1 MTVGIIGL
9 GLIGGS
15 MARAYKNS
23 GFTVLGCDT
32 NDVVLSWAKL
42 NGIADETLTK
52 DNIPDCDLILLAI
65 TPKSAAKL
73 LEDNAPSIEKTTLV
87 MDLCG
92 TKRYI
97 CSVGFALAEKY
108 GFTFVGGHPMAGS
121 HIGGIKN
128 SRADLFKDE
137 TAVLVPPC
145 RDDIAL
151 FDRAKKALAPAGFA
165 RYTFTTADAHDE
177 MIAYTSQ
184 LAHVVS
190 NAFVKSPRAQTHSG
204 ISAGSYRD
212 LTRVAQLDVNM
223 WTELFLENHDNL
235 SNELGLIISS
245 LQKYKDAIDSGNA
258 ELLASLLQAGVDAKE
273 KADG

>member
-15 MARAYKNS
+15 MARAYKKS

-42 NGIADETLTK
+42 NGIADENLTN

-65 TPKSAAKL
+65 TPKSAAKW
-73 LEDNAPSIEKTTLV
+73 LEDNAPSIAKATLV

-108 GFTFVGGHPMAGS
+108 GFTFVGAHPMAGS

-245 LQKYKDAIDSGNA
+245 LQEYKDAIDSGNA

>member
-15 MARAYKNS
+15 MARAYKKS

-42 NGIADETLTK
+42 NGIADENLTN

-65 TPKSAAKL
+65 TPKSAAKW
-73 LEDNAPSIEKTTLV
+73 LEDNAPSIAKTTLV

-108 GFTFVGGHPMAGS
+108 GFTFVGAHPMAGS

-137 TAVLVPPC
+137 TVVLVPPC

-245 LQKYKDAIDSGNA
+245 LQEYKDAIDSGNA

>member
-15 MARAYKNS
+15 MARAYKKS

-42 NGIADETLTK
+42 NSIADENLTN

-65 TPKSAAKL
+65 TPKSAGKW

-108 GFTFVGGHPMAGS
+108 GFTFVGAHPMAGS

-212 LTRVAQLDVNM
+212 LTRVAQLDVKM
-223 WTELFLENHDNL
+223 WTELFLGNHDNL

-245 LQKYKDAIDSGNA
+245 LQEYKDAIDSGNA

>member
-42 NGIADETLTK
+42 NGIADENLTK

-65 TPKSAAKL
+65 TPKSAAKW

-121 HIGGIKN
+121 HIGGLKN

-235 SNELGLIISS
+235 SNELGLIIGS
-245 LQKYKDAIDSGNA
+245 LQEYKDAIDSGNA

>member
-65 TPKSAAKL
+65 TPKSAAKW
-73 LEDNAPSIEKTTLV
+73 LEDNAPSIAKTTLV

-108 GFTFVGGHPMAGS
+108 GFTFVGAHPMAGS

-137 TAVLVPPC
+137 TVVLVPPC

-245 LQKYKDAIDSGNA
+245 LQEYKDAIDSGNA

>member
-1 MTVGIIGL
+1 
-9 GLIGGS
+9 
-15 MARAYKNS
+15 
-23 GFTVLGCDT
+23 
-32 NDVVLSWAKL
+32 
-42 NGIADETLTK
+42 
-52 DNIPDCDLILLAI
+52 
-65 TPKSAAKL
+65 
-73 LEDNAPSIEKTTLV
+73 

-97 CSVGFALAEKY
+97 CSVGFALAEKH
-108 GFTFVGGHPMAGS
+108 GFTFVGAHPMAGS

-137 TAVLVPPC
+137 TVVLVPPC

-245 LQKYKDAIDSGNA
+245 LQEYKDAIDSGNA

>member
-15 MARAYKNS
+15 MARAYKKS

-42 NGIADETLTK
+42 NGIADENLTN

-65 TPKSAAKL
+65 TPKSAAKW
-73 LEDNAPSIEKTTLV
+73 LEDNAPSIAKTTLV

-108 GFTFVGGHPMAGS
+108 GFTFVGAHPMAGS

-212 LTRVAQLDVNM
+212 LTRVAQLDVKM

-245 LQKYKDAIDSGNA
+245 LQEYKDAIDSGNT

>member
-15 MARAYKNS
+15 MARAYKKS

-65 TPKSAAKL
+65 TPKSAAKW
-73 LEDNAPSIEKTTLV
+73 LEDNAPSIAKTTLV

-108 GFTFVGGHPMAGS
+108 GFTFVGAHPMAGS

-137 TAVLVPPC
+137 TVVLVPPC

-151 FDRAKKALAPAGFA
+151 FDRAKKALSPAGFA

-245 LQKYKDAIDSGNA
+245 LQEYKDAIDSGNA
-258 ELLASLLQAGVDAKE
+258 ELLTELLQAGVDAKE

>member
-65 TPKSAAKL
+65 TPKSAAKW

-137 TAVLVPPC
+137 TVVLVPPC

-190 NAFVKSPRAQTHSG
+190 NAFVKSPRAQTHSR

-245 LQKYKDAIDSGNA
+245 LQEYKDAIDSGNA

>member
-15 MARAYKNS
+15 MARAYKKS

-42 NGIADETLTK
+42 NGIADENLTK

-65 TPKSAAKL
+65 TPKSAAKW
-73 LEDNAPSIEKTTLV
+73 LEDNAPSIAKTTLV

-108 GFTFVGGHPMAGS
+108 GFTFVGGHPMAGL

-137 TAVLVPPC
+137 TVVLVPPC

-212 LTRVAQLDVNM
+212 LTRVAQLDVKM

-235 SNELGLIISS
+235 SNELGLIIGS
-245 LQKYKDAIDSGNA
+245 LQEYKDAIDSGNA
-258 ELLASLLQAGVDAKE
+258 ELLASLLQAGVDANE

>member
-42 NGIADETLTK
+42 NGIADENLTK

-65 TPKSAAKL
+65 TPKSAAKW
-73 LEDNAPSIEKTTLV
+73 LEENAPSIAKTTLV

-121 HIGGIKN
+121 HLGGIKN

-137 TAVLVPPC
+137 TVVLVPPC
-145 RDDIAL
+145 RDDISL

-235 SNELGLIISS
+235 SNELGLIIKS
-245 LQKYKDAIDSGNA
+245 LQEYKDAVDSGNA
-258 ELLASLLQAGVDAKE
+258 ELLAELLRAGVDAKE

>member
-15 MARAYKNS
+15 MARAYKKS

-42 NGIADETLTK
+42 NGIADENLTN
-52 DNIPDCDLILLAI
+52 DNIPDSDLILLAI
-65 TPKSAAKL
+65 TPKSAAKW
-73 LEDNAPSIEKTTLV
+73 LEDNAPSIAKTTLV

-108 GFTFVGGHPMAGS
+108 GFTFVGAHPMAGS

-223 WTELFLENHDNL
+223 WTELYLENHDNL

-245 LQKYKDAIDSGNA
+245 LQEYKDAIDSGNA

>member
-15 MARAYKNS
+15 MARAYKKS

-42 NGIADETLTK
+42 NGIADENLTK
-52 DNIPDCDLILLAI
+52 DNIHDCDLILLAI
-65 TPKSAAKL
+65 TPKSAAKW
-73 LEDNAPSIEKTTLV
+73 LEDNAPSIAKTTLV

-108 GFTFVGGHPMAGS
+108 GFTFVGAHPMAGS

-235 SNELGLIISS
+235 SNELGLIIGS
-245 LQKYKDAIDSGNA
+245 LQEYKDAIDSGNA
-258 ELLASLLQAGVDAKE
+258 ELLAELLQAGVDAKE

>member
-42 NGIADETLTK
+42 NGIADENLTK

-65 TPKSAAKL
+65 TPKSAAKW
-73 LEDNAPSIEKTTLV
+73 LEDNAPSIAKTTLV

-108 GFTFVGGHPMAGS
+108 GFTFVGAHPMAGS

-137 TAVLVPPC
+137 TVVLVPPC

-235 SNELGLIISS
+235 SHELGLIISS
-245 LQKYKDAIDSGNA
+245 LQEYKDAIDSGNA

>member
-15 MARAYKNS
+15 MARAYKKS

-65 TPKSAAKL
+65 TPKSAAKW
-73 LEDNAPSIEKTTLV
+73 LEDNAPSIAKTTLV

-108 GFTFVGGHPMAGS
+108 GFTFVGAHPMAGS

-137 TAVLVPPC
+137 TVVLVPPC

-245 LQKYKDAIDSGNA
+245 LQEYKDAIDSGNA
-258 ELLASLLQAGVDAKE
+258 ELLTELLQAGVDAKE

>member
-15 MARAYKNS
+15 MARAYKKS

-42 NGIADETLTK
+42 NGIADENLTK

-65 TPKSAAKL
+65 TPKSAAKW
-73 LEDNAPSIEKTTLV
+73 LEDNAPSIAKTTLV

-108 GFTFVGGHPMAGS
+108 GFTFVGAHPMAGS

-137 TAVLVPPC
+137 TVVLVPPC

-245 LQKYKDAIDSGNA
+245 LQEYKDAIDSGNA

>member
-15 MARAYKNS
+15 MARAYKAKGNI
-23 GFTVLGCDT
+23 VLGCDI
-32 NDVVLSWAKL
+32 NNVVLSWAKL
-42 NGIADETLTK
+42 
-52 DNIPDCDLILLAI
+52 DNIVDDDLTPENTGECDLILIAI
-65 TPKSAAKL
+65 TPKSAGEWL
-73 LEDNAPSIEKTTLV
+73 TNNAQYISKDALV
-87 MDLCG
+87 IDLCG

-97 CSVGFALAEKY
+97 CSVGFAAAEKY

-121 HIGGIKN
+121 HLGGIKN

-137 TAVLVPPC
+137 TIVIVPPC

-151 FDRAKKALAPAGFA
+151 YDRVKKALAPAEFA
-165 RYTFTTADAHDE
+165 RVTYTTAEEHDA

-190 NAFVKSPRAQTHSG
+190 NAFVKSPRAQHHNG

-212 LTRVAQLDVNM
+212 LTRVAQLDENM
-223 WTELFLENHDNL
+223 WTELFIENRENL
-235 SNELGLIISS
+235 SAELELIINS
-245 LQKYKDAIDSGNA
+245 LKEYKDAIDSENA
-258 ELLASLLQAGVDAKE
+258 EELHRLLHDGCVAK
-273 KADG
+273 KNADG

>member
-15 MARAYKNS
+15 MARAYKKS

-65 TPKSAAKL
+65 TPKSAAKW

-137 TAVLVPPC
+137 TVVLVPPC

-245 LQKYKDAIDSGNA
+245 LQEYKDAIDSGNA

>member
-15 MARAYKNS
+15 MARAYKKS

-42 NGIADETLTK
+42 NGIADENLTN

-65 TPKSAAKL
+65 TPKSAAKW
-73 LEDNAPSIEKTTLV
+73 LEDNAPSIAKTTLV

-108 GFTFVGGHPMAGS
+108 GFTFVGAHPMAGS

-145 RDDIAL
+145 RDDISL

-212 LTRVAQLDVNM
+212 LTRVAQLDVKM

-245 LQKYKDAIDSGNA
+245 LQEYKDAIDSGNA

>member
-15 MARAYKNS
+15 MARAYKKS

-65 TPKSAAKL
+65 TPKSAAKW

-137 TAVLVPPC
+137 TVVLVPPC

-245 LQKYKDAIDSGNA
+245 LQEYKDAIDSGNA
-258 ELLASLLQAGVDAKE
+258 ELLAELLQAGVDAKE

>member
-15 MARAYKNS
+15 MARAYKKS

-42 NGIADETLTK
+42 NGIADENLTK

-65 TPKSAAKL
+65 TPKSAAKW
-73 LEDNAPSIEKTTLV
+73 LEDNAPSIAKTTLV

-108 GFTFVGGHPMAGS
+108 GFTFVGAHPMAGS

-190 NAFVKSPRAQTHSG
+190 NAFVKSPHAQTHSG

-212 LTRVAQLDVNM
+212 LTRVAQLDVKM

-245 LQKYKDAIDSGNA
+245 LQEYKDAIDSGNA

>member
-15 MARAYKNS
+15 MARAYKKS
-23 GFTVLGCDT
+23 GYTVLGCDT

-42 NGIADETLTK
+42 NGIADENLSK
-52 DNIPDCDLILLAI
+52 DNVHDCGLILLAV
-65 TPKSAAKL
+65 TPKSAAKW
-73 LEDNAPSIEKTTLV
+73 LEENAPNISKNTLV

-108 GFTFVGGHPMAGS
+108 GFTFVGAHPMAGS
-121 HIGGIKN
+121 HLGGIKN

-137 TAVLVPPC
+137 TVVLVPPC

-165 RYTFTTADAHDE
+165 RYTFTTAEAHDE

-235 SNELGLIISS
+235 SNELGLIINS
-245 LQKYKDAIDSGNA
+245 LQEYKDAVDSGNA
-258 ELLASLLQAGVDAKE
+258 ELLAELLQAGVDAKE

>member
-15 MARAYKNS
+15 MARAYKKS

-42 NGIADETLTK
+42 NGIADENLTN

-65 TPKSAAKL
+65 TPKSAAKW
-73 LEDNAPSIEKTTLV
+73 LEDNAPSIAKTTLV

-108 GFTFVGGHPMAGS
+108 GFTFVGAHPMAGS

-212 LTRVAQLDVNM
+212 LTRVAQLDVKM

-245 LQKYKDAIDSGNA
+245 LQEYKDAIDSGNA

>member
-15 MARAYKNS
+15 MARAYKKS

-42 NGIADETLTK
+42 NGIADENLTK

-65 TPKSAAKL
+65 TPKSAAKW

-108 GFTFVGGHPMAGS
+108 GFTFVGAHPMAGS

-137 TAVLVPPC
+137 TVVLVPPC

-245 LQKYKDAIDSGNA
+245 LQEYKDAIDSDNA

>member
-15 MARAYKNS
+15 MARAYKKS

-65 TPKSAAKL
+65 TPKSAAKW
-73 LEDNAPSIEKTTLV
+73 LEDNAPSIAKTTLV

-108 GFTFVGGHPMAGS
+108 GFTFVGAHPMAGS

-137 TAVLVPPC
+137 TVVLVPPC

-245 LQKYKDAIDSGNA
+245 LQEYKDAIDSGNA
-258 ELLASLLQAGVDAKE
+258 ELLAELLQAGVDAKE

>member
-15 MARAYKNS
+15 MARAYKKS

-42 NGIADETLTK
+42 NGIADENLTN

-65 TPKSAAKL
+65 TPKSAAKW
-73 LEDNAPSIEKTTLV
+73 LEDNAPSIAKTTLV

-108 GFTFVGGHPMAGS
+108 GFTFVGAHPMAGS

-137 TAVLVPPC
+137 TAVLVPLC

-212 LTRVAQLDVNM
+212 LTRVAQLDVKM

-235 SNELGLIISS
+235 SNELGLIIGS
-245 LQKYKDAIDSGNA
+245 LQEYKDAIDSGNA

>member
-15 MARAYKNS
+15 MARAYKKS

-42 NGIADETLTK
+42 NGIADENLTK

-65 TPKSAAKL
+65 TPKSAAKW

-108 GFTFVGGHPMAGS
+108 GFTFVGAHPMAGS

-137 TAVLVPPC
+137 TVVLVPPC

-235 SNELGLIISS
+235 SNELGLIIGS
-245 LQKYKDAIDSGNA
+245 LQEYKDAIDSGNA

>member
-15 MARAYKNS
+15 MARAYKKS

-42 NGIADETLTK
+42 NGIADENLTN

-65 TPKSAAKL
+65 TPKSAAKW
-73 LEDNAPSIEKTTLV
+73 LEDNAPSIAKTTLV

-108 GFTFVGGHPMAGS
+108 GFTFVGAHPMAGS

-128 SRADLFKDE
+128 PRADLFQDE
-137 TAVLVPPC
+137 TAVLVSPC

-212 LTRVAQLDVNM
+212 LTRVAQLDVKM

-245 LQKYKDAIDSGNA
+245 LQEYKDAIDSGNT

>member
-15 MARAYKNS
+15 MARAYKKS

-42 NGIADETLTK
+42 NGIADENLTN
-52 DNIPDCDLILLAI
+52 DNSPDCDLILLAI
-65 TPKSAAKL
+65 TPKSAAKW
-73 LEDNAPSIEKTTLV
+73 LEDNAPSIAKTTLV

-108 GFTFVGGHPMAGS
+108 GFTFVGAHPMAGS

-245 LQKYKDAIDSGNA
+245 LQEYKDAIDSGNA